1 MNILSNIF
9 SPSRESPRLF
19 YQIEKDLGD
28 TFGKVETIRHEYSGL
43 EKELDKEQN
52 ALDRFNEE
60 NAHLPDSN
68 LSSQHNSKSLLWRKW
83 ATVSIDAI
91 VSLAAIKLFFLE
103 TVNLEVAFLPS
114 VVLGVCI
121 AYLLLK
127 LAISYR
133 HYDTAK
139 MEQDSFTA
147 FWMKFSFVLP
157 LLIIPTLSL
166 YLILHS
172 PGNPANYI
180 WVAFLVFSF
189 ILNLKAASYS
199 TQYVEMELVRAKTK
213 VQKSHQ
219 KRIDEINQNIV
230 KLQNKLQRIVNTIR
244 KKATDYRREYER
256 FSEDSRPE
264 LYLHI
269 PYRFVLN
276 TRIYFYDVLPIPQ
289 PLKITREP
297 NGPISFLVKWLD
309 TATNN
314 PQPYNGTNTIE
325 EAPEP
330 FELTGNP
337 VNNEQEVPASNEE
350 NGSAVEQD
358 QEVAEENEGFGKII
372 SDNEK
377 YV

>member
-1 MNILSNIF
+1 MIGILDILND
-9 SPSRESPRLF
+9 RASPRAF
-19 YQIEKDLGD
+19 YKIEKDLTGQ
-28 TFGKVETIRHEYSGL
+28 FAEAENIRQDYMGL
-43 EKELDKEQN
+43 EKKRDKEQE
-52 ALDRFNEE
+52 ALEQFNEE
-60 NAHLPDSN
+60 NAHLPDDN
-68 LSSQHNSKSLLWRKW
+68 LSSQHNSKSLQWRKW
-83 ATVSIDAI
+83 ATVAIDAI

-114 VVLGVCI
+114 VVLGVCV

-133 HYDTAK
+133 HYDAAK
-139 MEQDSFTA
+139 VEQDSFTA
-147 FWMKFSFVLP
+147 FWMKYSYILP

-166 YLILHS
+166 YLIIHS

-189 ILNLKAASYS
+189 LLNMKAASYS
-199 TQYVEMELVRAKTK
+199 TQYVEMEQVKAKVK

-219 KRIDEINQNIV
+219 KRIDEINQSIGR
-230 KLQNKLQRIVNTIR
+230 LQTKLQRIVNNIR
-244 KKATDYRREYER
+244 RKATDYRREYER
-256 FSEDSRPE
+256 FSEKNRPE

-269 PYRFVLN
+269 SYRFVLN
-276 TRIYFYDVLPIPQ
+276 TRVYFYDVLPIPQ

-297 NGPISFLVKWLD
+297 NGPIGSLCDWWD

-314 PQPYNGTNTIE
+314 PQPYNGSNTIE

-330 FELTGNP
+330 FKLTGNP
-337 VNNEQEVPASNEE
+337 VNNKQEAAAPNVE
-350 NGSAVEQD
+350 NGNTIEPE

-377 YV
+377 FV

>member
-1 MNILSNIF
+1 MDILSNIF
-9 SPSRESPRLF
+9 SPIRESPRLF
-19 YQIEKDLGD
+19 YKIEKKL
-28 TFGKVETIRHEYSGL
+28 TELFTNAENIRQDYMGMERERDS
-43 EKELDKEQN
+43 EQE
-52 ALDRFNEE
+52 ALDSFNEE
-60 NAHLPDSN
+60 NAHLPDEN
-68 LSSQHNSKSLLWRKW
+68 LLSQHNSKSLQWRKW
-83 ATVSIDAI
+83 ATVTIDAI

-114 VVLGVCI
+114 VVLGVCV

-133 HYDTAK
+133 HYDAAK
-139 MEQDSFTA
+139 VEQDSFTV
-147 FWMKFSFVLP
+147 FWMKYSFIVP

-189 ILNLKAASYS
+189 LLNLKAASYS
-199 TQYVEMELVRAKTK
+199 TQYVEMEQLRAK
-213 VQKSHQ
+213 VRMQKNHQ
-219 KRIDEINQNIV
+219 KRIDDINQNIV
-230 KLQNKLQRIVNTIR
+230 KLQTKLQRIVNTIR
-244 KKATDYRREYER
+244 RKATDYQREYER
-256 FSEDSRPE
+256 FSEDNRPA

-276 TRIYFYDVLPIPQ
+276 TRVYYYDVLPIPQ

-297 NGPISFLVKWLD
+297 NGPIGSLCNWWD
-309 TATNN
+309 SATNN
-314 PQPYNGTNTIE
+314 PQSYNGSNTIE

-337 VNNEQEVPASNEE
+337 VNNGREATDNNEERGNTVEPEQEVY
-350 NGSAVEQD
+350 
-358 QEVAEENEGFGKII
+358 EENEGFGKII

-377 YV
+377 FV